1 MPHAAAQLTF
11 EVFDAARPLD
21 GLARSRQEQY
31 LRGYL
36 DDLGTKVVV
45 TEPNYFDRDY
55 LSEFAAFFGGSARGY
70 PNVCRRLHF
79 FGDARVDRALLVQ
92 ALDGDP
98 GAREVVVGSY
108 LGFVVVR
115 PIPATPF
122 GRSVLKMYNSSSAR
136 PTRCVEP
143 ARSYRPHL
151 AGLELAVTGI
161 AWQQQDTSVSA
172 CATIALWTMFQ
183 ASAFDEHHAIPT
195 TTQVTQLAN
204 EAALSRGRVF
214 PSEGLNVYQLSRSIR
229 AAGLEPMIAD
239 PRDDDRVFAS
249 VVASLV
255 RSRFPV
261 LITGDIDDA
270 GHAVCI
276 VGFRE
281 ASVGPPI
288 ARQVTPQDQHLE
300 ALYVHD
306 DNLGPN
312 VRFEIIPVNP
322 AANPPTKLSIRTSP
336 PPRAKARG
344 SVTTSYPPF
353 AISLAV
359 AAVPEGVRVNVTT
372 LHRVGA
378 RVAGI
383 VLDFL
388 NHLLKQAGQAEV
400 GFTFTARFAR
410 IAEYL
415 ADVLPTAVAP
425 GALGRARIN
434 FVETVPPTSLFV
446 GVVRVGAPGSPLF
459 DLVFDTS
466 DSDHHVA
473 VWATVAFHP
482 VAYGLIDRI
491 AKAGLDEFGTLVDAT

>member
-1 MPHAAAQLTF
+1 MPHAPAPLTF
-11 EVFDAARPLD
+11 EVFDVARPLD
-21 GLARSRQEQY
+21 GLASSTQEQY

-55 LSEFAAFFGGSARGY
+55 LSEFAAFFGASARGY

-79 FGDARVDRALLVQ
+79 FGEPRVDRALLMK
-92 ALDGDP
+92 ALDDDP
-98 GAREVVVGSY
+98 TACDIIRASY
-108 LGFVVVR
+108 LGFVVIR

-122 GRSVLKMYNSSSAR
+122 GRSVLKMYESTTVR

-143 ARSYRPHL
+143 ARSYHPHL

-183 ASAFDEHHAIPT
+183 ASAFDEHHAMPT
-195 TTQVTQLAN
+195 TTEVTRLAN
-204 EAALSRGRVF
+204 EAAYSRGRVF
-214 PSEGLNVYQLSRSIR
+214 PSEGLNVYQVSRSIR
-229 AAGLEPMIAD
+229 SAGLEPMIAD
-239 PRDDDRVFAS
+239 PRDDDGVFAS

-281 ASVGPPI
+281 TPAGSPP
-288 ARQVTPQDQHLE
+288 AKQVTPQDQQLE
-300 ALYVHD
+300 AVYVHD

-312 VRFEIIPVNP
+312 VRFEIVP
-322 AANPPTKLSIRTSP
+322 ANPSAAPQTKLSIRTAP
-336 PPRAKARG
+336 PARAKARG
-344 SVTTSYPPF
+344 SVTTGHPPF
-353 AISLAV
+353 AVSLV
-359 AAVPEGVRVNVTT
+359 MAAVPEGVRVNVTT

-388 NHLLKQAGQAEV
+388 NHLLSQHGDPEI

-415 ADVLPTAVAP
+415 ADVLPTGVLP
-425 GALGRARIN
+425 NALGRARIN

-446 GVVRVGAPGSPLF
+446 GVVRVGALGSPLF

-466 DSDHHVA
+466 DSDHHVS
-473 VWATVAFHP
+473 VWATVAFQP
-482 VAYGLIDRI
+482 IAYDLIEQL
-491 AKAGLDEFGTLVDAT
+491 AKGGFDDFGTLVNGT